1 MDDEDSIIET
11 RWLRIYWSPVILFGV
26 SFDPERF
33 IIGIY
38 IGPIGIYLG
47 DAQDDME

>member
-1 MDDEDSIIET
+1 MDDEDLLVET

-26 SFDPERF
+26 SFDPERL

-47 DAQDDME
+47 DAAEEF